1 MRAMEGVAV
10 VVNLLL
16 AGRGGQ
22 VRHKAEGE
30 FIMTAFELPNA
41 GRNETGSGKPQGSR
55 EVY

>member
-1 MRAMEGVAV
+1 MEGVAV